1 MQIIFW
7 IIGALFLRFTFGCWL
22 GISNGEVSPIEPFAL
37 FIAFVHCSVAVMI
50 WYGNYVDRKQQK
62 KSFINMRAFD
72 RRSGLYDKSTLNARL
87 EESIKEFKDNTF
99 KGLFWGRVCLL
110 YAFVYV
116 GLIIWSLL
124 P

>member
-22 GISNGEVSPIEPFAL
+22 GISKGEVSPTEPFAL

-50 WYGNYVDRKQQK
+50 WYGNYVDRKEQK
-62 KSFINMRAFD
+62 ESSISLCAFE
-72 RRSGLYDKSTLNARL
+72 RRMGLFDEDTRNARL
-87 EESIKEFKDNTF
+87 EKSIKEFKDNTF

-116 GLIIWSLL
+116 GLIIWSLF